1 MSPVTTVSVVT
12 PSGKGGADVELPG
25 EIFGAKVNIPLMHQV
40 VVAQEAAARQ
50 GTHAAKTRG
59 EARGGGKK
67 PYRQKGTGRARQ
79 GSLRAPQYAGGG
91 TVHGPVPRSYEQHTP
106 KKMKA
111 AALRG
116 ALSDRASHGR
126 LAVVSAF
133 VEDGEPST
141 AGALTV
147 LRTAVGAAEAR
158 LSRPVLV
165 VVTADDTVSR
175 KSLRNVPRVRVLD
188 SGQLN
193 TYDVLACDHVV
204 FTQAALAE
212 FVARTGGGEL
222 VTVDK
227 PAAKPARAAKPK
239 AAAEDGDE
247 PAAGESGEPAAKP
260 ARAAR
265 PKGAAGESGEPAAKP
280 ARAAKP
286 KAAAEDGDEPAAGES
301 GEPAAKP
308 ARAARPKGAAGESG
322 EPAAKPAKAATSRAR
337 KTATAGATEPAG
349 GADADAAPPA
359 VKPRS
364 SGTSRKSASSGS
376 GAAQE
381 EEE

>member
-1 MSPVTTVSVVT
+1 VTTVSVVT

-25 EIFGAKVNIPLMHQV
+25 EIFGAKVNIPLIHQV

-50 GTHAAKTRG
+50 GTHATKTRG
-59 EARGGGKK
+59 EVRGGGKK

-91 TVHGPVPRSYEQHTP
+91 TVFGPVPRSYEQRTP

-116 ALSDRASHGR
+116 ALSDRTSHGR
-126 LAVVSAF
+126 IAVVSAF

-141 AGALTV
+141 AGALMV
-147 LRTAVGAAEAR
+147 LRTAVGEAAPR
-158 LSRPVLV
+158 LQRPVLV
-165 VVTADDTVSR
+165 VLTADDEVAR
-175 KSLRNVPRVRVLD
+175 KSLRNIPRVRVLD

-239 AAAEDGDE
+239 AAAE
-247 PAAGESGEPAAKP
+247 PAAEDAEAPAAKP
-260 ARAAR
+260 
-265 PKGAAGESGEPAAKP
+265 
-280 ARAAKP
+280 AKP
-286 KAAAEDGDEPAAGES
+286 KAAAEDADDAEA
-301 GEPAAKP
+301 
-308 ARAARPKGAAGESG
+308 
-322 EPAAKPAKAATSRAR
+322 PAAKPAKAPASRTR
-337 KTATAGATEPAG
+337 KTATASATES
-349 GADADAAPPA
+349 ADDSGADAAPPG
-359 VKPRS
+359 VEQRS
-364 SGTSRKSASSGS
+364 SGTSGKSASSGG
-376 GAAQE
+376 GAAQKE

>member
-1 MSPVTTVSVVT
+1 VTTVSVVT

-25 EIFGAKVNIPLMHQV
+25 EIFGAKVNIPLIHQV

-50 GTHAAKTRG
+50 GTHATKTRG
-59 EARGGGKK
+59 EVRGGGKK

-91 TVHGPVPRSYEQHTP
+91 TVHGPVPRSYEQRTP

-116 ALSDRASHGR
+116 ALSDRTSHGR

-147 LRTAVGAAEAR
+147 LRTAVGEAGPR
-158 LSRPVLV
+158 LQRPVLV
-165 VVTADDTVSR
+165 VLTADDEVAR
-175 KSLRNVPRVRVLD
+175 KSLRNIPRVRVLD
-188 SGQLN
+188 TGQLN
-193 TYDVLACDHVV
+193 TYDVLASDHVV

-227 PAAKPARAAKPK
+227 PAAKPKPKPKAAAEDGEDAAKPATRAAKPK
-239 AAAEDGDE
+239 AAAEDAE
-247 PAAGESGEPAAKP
+247 APAAKP
-260 ARAAR
+260 AT
-265 PKGAAGESGEPAAKP
+265 
-280 ARAAKP
+280 RAAKP
-286 KAAAEDGDEPAAGES
+286 KAAAEDAEA
-301 GEPAAKP
+301 PAAKP
-308 ARAARPKGAAGESG
+308 KAAAEDTDDAEV
-322 EPAAKPAKAATSRAR
+322 PAAKPAKAPASRAR
-337 KTATAGATEPAG
+337 KTATASATQSAEDSG
-349 GADADAAPPA
+349 GDDAPA
-359 VKPRS
+359 VVEQRS
-364 SGTSRKSASSGS
+364 SGTSGKSASSGS
-376 GAAQE
+376 GAAQKE